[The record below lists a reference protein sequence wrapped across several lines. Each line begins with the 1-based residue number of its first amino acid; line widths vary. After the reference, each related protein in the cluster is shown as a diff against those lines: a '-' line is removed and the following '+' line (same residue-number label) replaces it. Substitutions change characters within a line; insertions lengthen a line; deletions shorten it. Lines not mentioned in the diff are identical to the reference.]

1 MSYPLREPPP
11 EESATTPASVFAND
25 AGLRP
30 WWRLLLYLAIV
41 LTPWLL
47 MKLAEHM
54 AVATAQPQV
63 IQQLSPVVEG
73 IEEWMQF
80 GYIFF
85 ATWIMSRIEDR
96 DVFDYGLQPARG
108 SVRRGL
114 LGAVWGLLCMS
125 LLILMLWST
134 HHLVFTGIL
143 QHGAGAALKGAAW
156 AFTFIGV
163 GLFEE
168 FFFRGYLLYIVT
180 LCFVDLL
187 RRRFTRASSADTAAF
202 WCAAV
207 FISFAFGFVHSANP
221 GESPIG
227 LVCAGLAG
235 LVFAFTLWRTGSLWW
250 AIGFHA
256 AWDWAQSFLFGV
268 ADSGGV
274 SAGRLLSSR
283 PQGSA
288 LMSGG
293 STGPEGSLF
302 VLAIMLLITLI
313 VVTTL
318 RRSGTPVSGTSV
330 LPWPHME
337 KDLAPEVH

>member
-1 MSYPLREPPP
+1 MPYPLREPHTDEPT
-11 EESATTPASVFAND
+11 TTPESVFAND

-41 LTPWLL
+41 LTPLLL
-47 MKLAEHM
+47 MTVAEHL
-54 AVATAQPQV
+54 AGAGAQPASV
-63 IQQLSPVVEG
+63 HQLSPVAQD
-73 IEEWMQF
+73 IEEWMLF
-80 GYIFF
+80 GYVFF

-96 DVFDYGLQPARG
+96 NVLDYGLHPFRG
-108 SVRRGL
+108 SVRRVL
-114 LGAVWGLLCMS
+114 LGAVWGLVCMS
-125 LLILMLWST
+125 LLIVALRST
-134 HHLVFTGIL
+134 HHLVFTGLL
-143 QHGAGAALKGAAW
+143 QHRTGAVRNGVAW
-156 AFTFIGV
+156 AFAFVGV
-163 GLFEE
+163 ALFEE
-168 FFFRGYLLYIVT
+168 FFFRGYMLFIVT
-180 LCFVDLL
+180 LCFADLL
-187 RRRFTRASSADTAAF
+187 RRRFARTQTADAAAF

-207 FISFAFGFVHSANP
+207 FISFAFGLVHSANP

-227 LVCAGLAG
+227 LICAGLAG

-274 SAGRLLSSR
+274 SAGRLLSSQPR
-283 PQGSA
+283 GSA

-293 STGPEGSLF
+293 STGPEGSIF
-302 VLAIMLLITLI
+302 VLPIMLLITLI
-313 VVTTL
+313 VITTL
-318 RRSGTPVSGTSV
+318 RRSGTSV

>member
-11 EESATTPASVFAND
+11 EEPASTTESVFAND

-41 LTPWLL
+41 LTPGLL
-47 MKLAEHM
+47 MKLAEHL
-54 AVATAQPQV
+54 AGAGAETQSF
-63 IQQLSPVVEG
+63 QQLSPVVEA
-73 IEEWMQF
+73 IDEWMQF
-80 GYIFF
+80 GFVFF

-96 DVFDYGLQPARG
+96 SVLDYGLQPSRSSARR
-108 SVRRGL
+108 VFV
-114 LGAVWGLLCMS
+114 GAAWGLLCIS
-125 LLILMLWST
+125 LLIAALWST
-134 HHLVFTGIL
+134 HHLVFAGLL
-143 QHGAGAALKGAAW
+143 QHGARAVLSGAAW
-156 AFTFIGV
+156 AFVMLGV
-163 GLFEE
+163 AFFEE
-168 FFFRGYLLYIVT
+168 FFFRGYMLFIVT
-180 LCFVDLL
+180 LCFADLL
-187 RRRFTRASSADTAAF
+187 RRRFTRTRSVDAAAF

-207 FISFAFGFVHSANP
+207 FISFAFGCVHSQNP

-250 AIGFHA
+250 AIGFHT

-274 SAGRLLSSR
+274 SAGRLLSSH
-283 PQGSA
+283 PQGSV

-302 VLAIMLLITLI
+302 VLPIMLLITLI
-313 VVTTL
+313 VITTL
-318 RRSGTPVSGTSV
+318 RRSDTSV

>member
-11 EESATTPASVFAND
+11 EEPTTRAESVFAND

-30 WWRLLLYLAIV
+30 WRRLLLYLAIV

-47 MKLAEHM
+47 MKLAEHL
-54 AVATAQPQV
+54 AGPAGQAPA
-63 IQQLSPVVEG
+63 IQQLSPVLEG
-73 IEEWMQF
+73 IEEAMQF
-80 GYIFF
+80 GYVFF

-96 DVFDYGLQPARG
+96 DVLDYGLQPSG
-108 SVRRGL
+108 GTVRRL
-114 LGAVWGLLCMS
+114 LAGTGWGLLCMS
-125 LLILMLWST
+125 LLIFTLWST
-134 HHLVFTGIL
+134 HHLVFTGVL
-143 QHGAGAALKGAAW
+143 QHGAGAALNGAAW
-156 AFTFIGV
+156 AFALLAV
-163 GLFEE
+163 ALFEE
-168 FFFRGYLLYIVT
+168 FFFRGYMLFIVT

-187 RRRFTRASSADTAAF
+187 RRRFRRTNSTDAAAF
-202 WCAAV
+202 WCAAIC
-207 FISFAFGFVHSANP
+207 ISFVFGFVHSANP
-221 GESPIG
+221 GESAIG

-268 ADSGGV
+268 ADSGGI

-283 PQGSA
+283 PRGSA

-302 VLAIMLLITLI
+302 VLAIMLLIALI
-313 VVTTL
+313 VITTL
-318 RRSGTPVSGTSV
+318 RLSRTSV
-330 LPWPHME
+330 LPWPDME
-337 KDLAPEVH
+337 KDLAPEVD